1 MQLSSVG
8 ERSSV
13 FLRWLAVSL
22 SVRQAALALSSA
34 RHLMEVLIAEQTR
47 DVEKNH
53 EILAALKVQKIE
65 NFLGSNFEYCTF
77 SWLVLLK
84 Y

>member
-1 MQLSSVG
+1 MQLSSEG

-13 FLRWLAVSL
+13 FLRWLAVCL

-34 RHLMEVLIAEQTR
+34 RHLMQVLLADQKR

-53 EILAALKVQKIE
+53 EILAALQVHKIAH
-65 NFLGSNFEYCTF
+65 FFGSEFEFFTIVL
-77 SWLVLLK
+77 LVLLK